1 MEIHTSSNELE
12 RLSLSL
18 LVGHSLSLFVVSEWS
33 CFLFG
38 FAFAARQL
46 AMVCCR
52 TETTMMMMV
61 VACFAALGEGESRV
75 RLSVGVTGLGA
86 KVTRNLAGDFFFW

>member
-46 AMVCCR
+46 AI
-52 TETTMMMMV
+52 TTMMMMV